1 MNCQHSEL
9 RTLDCGLWTSSAVFI
24 LLLSVGLGS
33 CTPQRP
39 RQPASPSPPELPS
52 AQQLLANFD
61 ARRQGL
67 TSLRGLARVVYADTQ
82 DKGTAKQAVAVST
95 PDRFRLELFSPI
107 GIASLSACDG
117 HVLAAYFPQDK
128 TIYRGAATPL
138 NVARFT
144 RVTLSPREVT
154 GVLLGLP
161 VPPQHREARPVSLDP
176 DWGWYRLVLVLP
188 EGGTQVWWFD
198 PHTLLLT
205 RWEVLAEHDA
215 VVARMNLA
223 DYREVNGQRFPF
235 EIVLSDVPGRQEVS
249 IYYERVELNPRL
261 SDTLFTLAPING
273 VQEIDVDAIGP

>member
-1 MNCQHSEL
+1 MNCPHSGR
-9 RTLDCGLWTSSAVFI
+9 RTADGGRRTSAAVFI
-24 LLLSVGLGS
+24 LLLSVSLGS

-39 RQPASPSPPELPS
+39 IQPAPPLTAELPS

-61 ARRQGL
+61 ARRQAL

-82 DKGTAKQAVAVST
+82 DKGTAKQAMAVST

-154 GVLLGLP
+154 SVLLGLP
-161 VPPQHREARPVSLDP
+161 IPPQHGEARPVSLDP
-176 DWGWYRLVLVLP
+176 ERGWYRLVLVVP
-188 EGGTQVWWFD
+188 EGGAQVWWFD
-198 PHTLLLT
+198 PRTLLLT

-249 IYYERVELNPRL
+249 IYYEQVELNPRL
-261 SDTLFTLAPING
+261 PDTLFTLVPING
-273 VQEIDVDAIGP
+273 VQEIDIDAIRP